1 MTDNTSDEAGSALEQ
16 LLGRARGPMGPS
28 AELDFGVEEG
38 PLAELG
44 AMISRING
52 FFVFNAGIQ
61 VFRVGEEGYGA
72 DLLTWN
78 SEDTWKDTYDGLADD
93 LFCFGQDI
101 FGRQFAIEGGEEV
114 VLFDPETARVTTLG
128 DSLEDWAAWLL
139 ADEDVNGAA
148 SFAYAYQK
156 EKGAL
161 DAGERLVP
169 LTFFIAGGG
178 YDFDNF
184 VARDAALA
192 MRIRGPIAQQ
202 VHDLPEGATVRISA
216 G

>member
-1 MTDNTSDEAGSALEQ
+1 MTGSEAGPTSALEQ
-16 LLGRARGPMGPS
+16 LLGRARGPMGPA

-72 DLLTWN
+72 DLLNWN
-78 SEDTWKDTYDGLADD
+78 SEDTWKDTYGGLADD

-101 FGRQFAIEGGEEV
+101 FGRQFAIEDGEDV

-139 ADEDVNGAA
+139 ADQDVNGAA

-156 EKGAL
+156 EKGPWP
-161 DAGERLVP
+161 R
-169 LTFFIAGGG
+169 
-178 YDFDNF
+178 
-184 VARDAALA
+184 ARGLS
-192 MRIRGPIAQQ
+192 R
-202 VHDLPEGATVRISA
+202 
-216 G
+216 